1 MNFMI
6 ITNPEDFALVNALYR
21 TSIDGRRF
29 MYEAILS
36 EDGNYE
42 IPNTFT
48 SRAVEVLQ
56 AYLKSLGVRME
67 TSYDND
73 EFIGEPEHR
82 TEIVAYEVGDTTI
95 FCTVEEMYYLKKLR
109 KVYHQYLKEHPNTID
124 DIDEVWD
131 YIMEHL
137 PFKKRFLTDRIVDLF
152 RNNAAA
158 FSNME

>member
-1 MNFMI
+1 
-6 ITNPEDFALVNALYR
+6 
-21 TSIDGRRF
+21 

-109 KVYHQYLKEHPNTID
+109 KVYHRYLKEHPNTID

-137 PFKKRFLTDRIVDLF
+137 PFKKRFLTDKIVDLF